1 MVPARLQPGCQLPL
15 ETGKWNPELEPHSKC
30 PRCGKDLLDPALVE
44 QLKQEVLSEQ
54 EEEME
59 EEEHLP
65 VSAEQPK
72 PGGAKACT
80 VWGILLLVFV
90 LVFGALLLTEI
101 EKTPLAITVV
111 NATTCLFTAAA
122 GVALLRCKPAERERV
137 GRPKLVVREQRW
149 LPVVGSILAIL
160 GLALL
165 FASFALSS
173 APPAPLGEV
182 ALPSVLGLFFV
193 GLSVWMLLAR
203 KNRTLRIYD
212 SYLEYTTSFGRTRDI
227 PLSQIVS
234 VRVTANRSML
244 VPVLLLFAAGCLIPL
259 SLYLFTDL
267 KMTHAIY
274 LTAVSTL
281 PLVLYCIVFAPVLLV
296 GELTAQATKEWN
308 SMHVRFPITLV
319 LILGLLISAQVYYF
333 WESRMLSVVDFGR
346 FFLLDLV
353 VTMTLILLFLIMLYW
368 TRTPKRLRKGDFGAM
383 ILSLIMLG
391 FVMTYGGSLA
401 ISGPAE
407 HYPAEVVER
416 QEPASEEDE
425 EEAWKLTVRLDDGK
439 TAVLNVSQRLYQ
451 LEEAGADLVVCQKK
465 NHQKQVQ
472 TMLTKVQTYSRI
484 PLLLTCDEEGGRV
497 SRLME
502 TIGTTKV
509 GPMLDY
515 CDKGIPKATENA
527 AVIGRDLK
535 NCGFNLDLAPVA
547 DVWSNPANTV
557 IGDRAYSK
565 DFAQAA
571 KLVAGAVEGFHQSGV
586 GCTLKHFPGH
596 GDTAADTHYGS
607 ATVTK
612 TLEELRRKELRPF
625 QAGIEAGAR
634 LVTEVLR
641 EEMGFQGVV
650 MTDGLR
656 MKAMTDHYSSGEI
669 AVKALSAGVDLL
681 LCPEDPEA
689 ATTAL
694 VEAVQQGTISQERL
708 DESVLRV
715 LTLKEKLGLLG
726 EVSESEPPEK
736 VPAAA

>member
-1 MVPARLQPGCQLPL
+1 M
-15 ETGKWNPELEPHSKC
+15 GKRVQRRKRS
-30 PRCGKDLLDPALVE
+30 
-44 QLKQEVLSEQ
+44 QVL
-54 EEEME
+54 
-59 EEEHLP
+59 
-65 VSAEQPK
+65 
-72 PGGAKACT
+72 
-80 VWGILLLVFV
+80 
-90 LVFGALLLTEI
+90 
-101 EKTPLAITVV
+101 
-111 NATTCLFTAAA
+111 
-122 GVALLRCKPAERERV
+122 RERV
-137 GRPKLVVREQRW
+137 LIGLTF
-149 LPVVGSILAIL
+149 L
-160 GLALL
+160 LALTL
-165 FASFALSS
+165 
-173 APPAPLGEV
+173 LGT
-182 ALPSVLGLFFV
+182 GL
-193 GLSVWMLLAR
+193 WMR
-203 KNRTLRIYD
+203 EN
-212 SYLEYTTSFGRTRDI
+212 
-227 PLSQIVS
+227 
-234 VRVTANRSML
+234 
-244 VPVLLLFAAGCLIPL
+244 AA
-259 SLYLFTDL
+259 
-267 KMTHAIY
+267 
-274 LTAVSTL
+274 
-281 PLVLYCIVFAPVLLV
+281 
-296 GELTAQATKEWN
+296 EE
-308 SMHVRFPITLV
+308 
-319 LILGLLISAQVYYF
+319 
-333 WESRMLSVVDFGR
+333 
-346 FFLLDLV
+346 
-353 VTMTLILLFLIMLYW
+353 
-368 TRTPKRLRKGDFGAM
+368 
-383 ILSLIMLG
+383 
-391 FVMTYGGSLA
+391 
-401 ISGPAE
+401 AE
-407 HYPAEVVER
+407 EP
-416 QEPASEEDE
+416 PASEPAPKPKPKPKPAPDPEPEPE
-425 EEAWKLTVRLDDGK
+425 EETEPILEPTAAERLLSEMTLREKACQLLIVFPSDLTGVAQTTKAEEGTRKALESFPVGGI
-439 TAVLNVSQRLYQ
+439 LY
-451 LEEAGADLVVCQKK
+451 DKNNLV
-465 NHQKQVQ
+465 NQKQVQ

-625 QAGIEAGAR
+625 QAGIEAGADAVMIGHLNLPQVDEEPAPFSHR